1 MTTPELTQLFEEHLA
16 VIQELTRAKGA
27 DYASDAD
34 RLSNFKLNGERLGL
48 TEYQIWGVYANKH
61 WDAINAFI
69 RNDGQLESEPIESR
83 VHDII
88 VYSFLL
94 LGLIK
99 DREAKEII
107 KNIEESMDPHHD

>member
-1 MTTPELTQLFEEHLA
+1 MTTPELNQLLEENWAKIL
-16 VIQELTRAKGA
+16 ELTRSKGA
-27 DYASDAD
+27 DYASDVD
-34 RLSNFKLNGERLGL
+34 RLSNFKLNAERMGL

-94 LGLIK
+94 LGLIE
-99 DREAKEII
+99 DRKKSEEI
-107 KNIEESMDPHHD
+107 PF